1 MSLLLDLEEVRA
13 RPAGRSSRGPSHGS
27 SWKIPRIIAAN
38 RWLLVLGDALY
49 SVNVCLRLTV
59 RHPARA
65 ILMIWS
71 GARGPTMVDAAA
83 ALRLRRR
90 A

>member
-1 MSLLLDLEEVRA
+1 MSLLLDLEEVRGQVFA
-13 RPAGRSSRGPSHGS
+13 RPLPWIIVENPTDHRGKSLALS
-27 SWKIPRIIAAN
+27 PR
-38 RWLLVLGDALY
+38 GALY

-59 RHPARA
+59 RNPAHA